1 MKISFKKTSYNMP
14 QHGQFNI
21 YKVYVDDVLQFY
33 WSDNDGL
40 TVMVVG
46 VDYPA
51 EILPCLEHM
60 LETHEAFATN
70 TEYITVPDYARNYRV
85 DGFNQIWDE
94 EP

>member
-1 MKISFKKTSYNMP
+1 MP

-21 YKVYVDDVLQFY
+21 YKVYVDDMLQFY

-46 VDYPA
+46 VNYPA
-51 EILPCLEHM
+51 GILPCFECM
-60 LETHEAFATN
+60 LATHAVFATS

-85 DGFNQIWDE
+85 DEFNQVWDE